1 MSELVPVD
9 EKLFARILHCP
20 SCGHEYHEQLSNIAL
35 DESTDSESPKRR
47 RMTDPASLVCP
58 KCNVTIKEEKS
69 DDVNTRMEA
78 GMAGPLSGDHHTTK
92 ASQEDICGNRPREAK
107 PEKPNK
113 MHEDDGGL
121 IIDVENV
128 TPSPP
133 DRLIIANSPTADS
146 KNSIPSETS
155 NGSTVHVKAEVKKEA
170 SLSSDSLRD
179 AKPSVNDKHNIP
191 PGPCPDELQ
200 HPNDTTVEKEIKLE
214 DDKPSPPDL
223 LSILRNRE
231 LWSPISDDEIS
242 PNTTPMANSPFP
254 NIQNPILGSGA
265 SSSAFIPNPL
275 VTPLSSLP
283 PFNVQ
288 NPALGIVPPGITNN
302 SMNNMASTL
311 LNLPLSPLNA
321 TPNYSLSPYSGN
333 LLGNMTPPFPNLS
346 VPPPPLGGIANFCPP
361 VFANTPMENPIPRP
375 PPMSTLQH
383 PTLGNTL
390 NRGFVPFTEDPSNN
404 MTSSSVS
411 PNIHVPQGAF
421 TGPGII
427 PGTPQMNVPPNIHAP
442 QAAVARPS
450 AVPGTPQMNVPR
462 NIHAPQATVARPG
475 AVPASPQMD
484 VPANIHGPQAAV
496 ARPAE
501 VSGATQMDVP
511 ANIYGHQGVVA
522 RSGTVP
528 VAPQMNVPPNIH
540 APQGA
545 AVRPSTV
552 PGTTQ
557 MNVPPNIHA
566 PQGATVRPSA
576 VPGTTQMN
584 VPRNIHAPQATVAR
598 PGAVPA
604 SPQMSGPSNI
614 HAPQSAL
621 VRSGSLPATPQ
632 RNVSPK
638 VHGLQGAVGKPVVVP
653 GTPQVNVPSNIHA
666 PQGAVVRPGVVPGT
680 PQMNMQ
686 ASAPVRAN
694 PSPQST
700 ITGSNTR
707 TCVKNTATSP
717 SAPQPLPKPLPK
729 RPIVTRPAA
738 TASAPTHGHAPP
750 PNANLSAPEYQCLQQ
765 LTGAPVMNA
774 LEKPLF
780 AMCIKCNTEFYE
792 LKPMDFKL
800 LFPAESIQT
809 SSNLADLVSSLS
821 SGDPGALQPATSTH
835 THTRAPSALV
845 SDVSNVG
852 PSSSRATQQLGRHGS
867 AHSLLCNQD
876 QPTSSHQEDMYRQ
889 SCEFLRSRGI
899 TPEPSPTVQGNQNT
913 ATIRRTVPS
922 GRRSTKNIGTS
933 GNSAK

>member
-58 KCNVTIKEEKS
+58 KCNVTINEEKS

-78 GMAGPLSGDHHTTK
+78 GMVGPLSGDHHTTK

-146 KNSIPSETS
+146 KNSIPSEAS

-170 SLSSDSLRD
+170 SLSTDSLRD

-242 PNTTPMANSPFP
+242 P
-254 NIQNPILGSGA
+254 
-265 SSSAFIPNPL
+265 

-288 NPALGIVPPGITNN
+288 NPALGIAPPGITNN
-302 SMNNMASTL
+302 SM
-311 LNLPLSPLNA
+311 
-321 TPNYSLSPYSGN
+321 
-333 LLGNMTPPFPNLS
+333 GNMTPPFPNLS
-346 VPPPPLGGIANFCPP
+346 VPPPPLAGIANFCPP
-361 VFANTPMENPIPRP
+361 VFANTPM
-375 PPMSTLQH
+375 
-383 PTLGNTL
+383 
-390 NRGFVPFTEDPSNN
+390 NN

-427 PGTPQMNVPPNIHAP
+427 PGT
-442 QAAVARPS
+442 
-450 AVPGTPQMNVPR
+450 
-462 NIHAPQATVARPG
+462 
-475 AVPASPQMD
+475 PQMD

-528 VAPQMNVPPNIH
+528 
-540 APQGA
+540 A
-545 AVRPSTV
+545 A
-552 PGTTQ
+552 
-557 MNVPPNIHA
+557 
-566 PQGATVRPSA
+566 
-576 VPGTTQMN
+576 
-584 VPRNIHAPQATVAR
+584 
-598 PGAVPA
+598 
-604 SPQMSGPSNI
+604 
-614 HAPQSAL
+614 
-621 VRSGSLPATPQ
+621 PQ

-653 GTPQVNVPSNIHA
+653 GTPQMNVPSNIHA

-750 PNANLSAPEYQCLQQ
+750 PNANLSAPEYQCQQ

-809 SSNLADLVSSLS
+809 SSNLADLV
-821 SGDPGALQPATSTH
+821 
-835 THTRAPSALV
+835 
-845 SDVSNVG
+845 
-852 PSSSRATQQLGRHGS
+852 
-867 AHSLLCNQD
+867 
-876 QPTSSHQEDMYRQ
+876 
-889 SCEFLRSRGI
+889 
-899 TPEPSPTVQGNQNT
+899 QGNQNT

-933 GNSAK
+933 GNNAK